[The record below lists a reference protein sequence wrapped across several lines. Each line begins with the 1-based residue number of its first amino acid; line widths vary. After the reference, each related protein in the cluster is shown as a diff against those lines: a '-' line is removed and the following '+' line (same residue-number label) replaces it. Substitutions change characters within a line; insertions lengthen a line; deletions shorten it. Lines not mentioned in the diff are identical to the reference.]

1 MAQEVIRM
9 MERFFKELGNVI
21 TANRYVNLYSKGF
34 TLKRE
39 DQKNVKHVRS
49 QLEKEYGNSL
59 IDIDI
64 TKFKDC
70 ETEEQETEVFLDL
83 INIAFEGNDSKEP
96 ISGTISIAKSL
107 EELSK
112 KLSHPIL
119 VVFHS
124 FCDIHDEKEK
134 DILRALR
141 KFIEIYDRSLYL
153 GILIVSDR
161 PTHHWELYPESSLDE
176 RHVAFKEYL
185 LGAERK

>member
-9 MERFFKELGNVI
+9 MERFFDELYNFI

-34 TLKRE
+34 TQKK
-39 DQKNVKHVRS
+39 DGQKNVELFRS
-49 QLEKEYGNSL
+49 QLKKEYGNSL

-64 TKFKDC
+64 KKFENC
-70 ETEEQETEVFLDL
+70 ETEEQEAEVFLDL
-83 INIAFEGNDSKEP
+83 INTALEGNDSKEP
-96 ISGTISIAKSL
+96 ISSSISITKAM

-112 KLSHPIL
+112 KLDSPTL
-119 VVFHS
+119 VVFHC

-141 KFIEIYDRSLYL
+141 KFIEIYERSLYL

-161 PTHHWELYPESSLDE
+161 PTHQWELYPESNLDE
-176 RHVAFKEYL
+176 RHVVFKEYPQ
-185 LGAERK
+185 

>member
-9 MERFFKELGNVI
+9 MERFFKELENVI

-34 TLKRE
+34 TRKEE
-39 DQKNVKHVRS
+39 DKQKVQHLRS

-59 IDIDI
+59 TDIDI

-70 ETEEQETEVFLDL
+70 ETEEQETEVFLNV
-83 INIAFEGNDSKEP
+83 INIALEGNDSKGP
-96 ISGTISIAKSL
+96 ISSAISIAESL
-107 EELSK
+107 AKLSK
-112 KLSHPIL
+112 KLDHPNL
-119 VVFHS
+119 VVFHC

-141 KFIEIYDRSLYL
+141 KFIEIFDKSLYL

-161 PTHHWELYPESSLDE
+161 PTHHWELYPESNLDD
-176 RHVAFKEYL
+176 RHVTLKEYS

>member
-1 MAQEVIRM
+1 MAQEVIKM
-9 MERFFKELGNVI
+9 MERFFKELENVI
-21 TANRYVNLYSKGF
+21 TAKRYVNLYSKGF
-34 TLKRE
+34 TRKGE

-49 QLEKEYGNSL
+49 KLEKEYGNSL

-64 TKFKDC
+64 TKFKEC
-70 ETEEQETEVFLDL
+70 ETEEQEVEVFLEL
-83 INIAFEGNDSKEP
+83 INTASEGNDSKES
-96 ISGTISIAKSL
+96 ISSAISIAKAL
-107 EELSK
+107 EKLSK
-112 KLSHPIL
+112 KLDNPTL

-141 KFIEIYDRSLYL
+141 KFIEIYERSLYL

-161 PTHHWELYPESSLDE
+161 PTHHWELYPESNLDD